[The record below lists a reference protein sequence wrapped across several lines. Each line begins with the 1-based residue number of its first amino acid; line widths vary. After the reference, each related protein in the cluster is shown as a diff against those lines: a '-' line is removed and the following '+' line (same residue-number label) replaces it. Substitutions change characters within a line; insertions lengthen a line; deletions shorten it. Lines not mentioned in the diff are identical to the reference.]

1 MTDLLSLVSDLRR
14 PKLLIRAARAG
25 LCDYNRNRDLKRLM
39 RLASPPSPDRAVK
52 ALMAEEER
60 LEDTRRAGNASY
72 NLTRH
77 IEILIAMMAEARL
90 LPRRA
95 EV

>member
-52 ALMAEEER
+52 ALLAEEER
-60 LEDTRRAGNASY
+60 LEDTRREGNASY
-72 NLTRH
+72 NLSRH

>member
-1 MTDLLSLVSDLRR
+1 MTDLLSVVSELRR

-39 RLASPPSPDRAVK
+39 RTAAAPSPDRAVA
-52 ALMAEEER
+52 ALIAEEEQ
-60 LEDTRRAGNASY
+60 LEDTRRAGDADYS
-72 NLTRH
+72 LTRH
-77 IEILIAMMAEARL
+77 IEILIAMMAEVRL

>member
-1 MTDLLSLVSDLRR
+1 MTDLLSVVSELRR

-39 RLASPPSPDRAVK
+39 RTASAPSPDRAVT
-52 ALMAEEER
+52 ALIAEEEQ
-60 LEDTRRAGNASY
+60 LEDTRRAGDASY

-77 IEILIAMMAEARL
+77 IEILIAMMAEVRL

-95 EV
+95 EA

>member
-39 RLASPPSPDRAVK
+39 RVSSPPSPDRAVT

-60 LEDTRRAGNASY
+60 LDDTRRQGDANYS
-72 NLTRH
+72 LTRH

-95 EV
+95 ET

>member
-1 MTDLLSLVSDLRR
+1 MTDLLSVVSELRR

-39 RLASPPSPDRAVK
+39 RTAAAPSPDRAVT
-52 ALMAEEER
+52 ALIAEEEQ
-60 LEDTRRAGNASY
+60 LEDTRRAGDAGYS
-72 NLTRH
+72 LTRH
-77 IEILIAMMAEARL
+77 IEILIAMMAEVRL

>member
-39 RLASPPSPDRAVK
+39 RLASPPSPDRAVTV
-52 ALMAEEER
+52 LMAEEER
-60 LEDTRRAGNASY
+60 LEDTRRAGDAGYS
-72 NLTRH
+72 LTRH

-95 EV
+95 EA